1 MISDTENINI
11 IDEDDLAKMSTA
23 LIESVLI
30 KKVYKKESI
39 ISYKEDMLD
48 SIGALLTKIL
58 VNDSGMSR
66 EAKLNVINLLDKINT
81 QKEVLE
87 LIRSR
92 VSAEDL
98 LIASERLSKKSQSA
112 FELK

>member
-1 MISDTENINI
+1 MILDTENINI
-11 IDEDDLAKMSTA
+11 IDENDKKKISTV

-30 KKVYKKESI
+30 KKVYKKESV

-48 SIGALLTKIL
+48 SISTLLTKIL
-58 VNDSGMSR
+58 ANDSGMST
-66 EAKLNVINLLDKINT
+66 EAKLNLIHLLDKINT

-87 LIRSR
+87 MIRSK

-98 LIASERLSKKSQSA
+98 LIASERLGKKSQSA